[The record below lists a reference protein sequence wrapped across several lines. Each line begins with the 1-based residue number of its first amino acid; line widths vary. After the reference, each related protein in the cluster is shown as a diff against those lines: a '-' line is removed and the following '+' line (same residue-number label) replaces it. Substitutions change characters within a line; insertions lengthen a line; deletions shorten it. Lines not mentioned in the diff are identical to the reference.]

1 MRRIKFTEEEIAQL
15 TYESVYHKH
24 PIIRRRMQ
32 ALRLKAQKM
41 PHAKIGEMLSICPT
55 TLRKY
60 FDAFLNASA
69 EEGRVEALKELNY
82 KGKPNRLIRYQRC
95 ALVAE
100 KALELRIQI
109 VFLPPYSPN
118 FNLIERPWKFV
129 KKKALYNQH
138 YPKYEQFHQAISNC
152 LKQTDTTLTMSHFKT
167 FTTKSTKGHKGEQKA
182 KRESFLRV
190 TSYPLWVGT
199 LVSVLI

>member
-32 ALRLKAQKM
+32 ALRLKAQGM

-69 EEGRVEALKELNY
+69 KEGRVEALKELNY
-82 KGKPNRLIRYQRC
+82 KGKPNRLMEKKDEIILKLEEKPPATRKEAQARI
-95 ALVAE
+95 
-100 KALELRIQI
+100 KALTGIQRSLPQ
-109 VFLPPYSPN
+109 VGEFL
-118 FNLIERPWKFV
+118 
-129 KKKALYNQH
+129 KKIGFA
-138 YPKYEQFHQAISNC
+138 A
-152 LKQTDTTLTMSHFKT
+152 
-167 FTTKSTKGHKGEQKA
+167 A
-182 KRESFLRV
+182 K
-190 TSYPLWVGT
+190 
-199 LVSVLI
+199 